1 MGGKLFQLPRMPRAQ
16 YLEIEADVRRYLDD
30 KMPGRYRIPRYYG
43 DKPDFGDMDVILAKP
58 HDYDKSPDKWA
69 DEWDALR
76 AAILRDFYITEYKS
90 VGHIFSTSLRGLQ
103 TDFFMVPEED
113 LETTYTFMSFNDLGN
128 FIGRICRRF
137 DLKYGERGLEYVY
150 RRAAGNHHVN
160 LEVSRDF
167 KEICN
172 FLGLDYD
179 AFQQGF
185 GSLREVF
192 DWVTTSPYFSV
203 APYLDETSSNLRKR
217 AADRT
222 TVTRFIAYLREC
234 NVDKRP
240 EFRERGSYL
249 ADVIAAFPRADLGTK
264 IQRERDAEARSIVIA
279 EKFNGK
285 RVMRLLPSFEG
296 EKLGALIR
304 QFKASIND
312 FEGWVLHTDEAEIDA
327 RIVAFAASFEFIS
340 T

>member
-1 MGGKLFQLPRMPRAQ
+1 MGGKLFQLPRMPRDN
-16 YLEIEADVRRYLDD
+16 YLKVEAAVRVYLDEKVD
-30 KMPGRYRIPRYYG
+30 GRYRIPRYYG
-43 DKPDFGDMDVILAKP
+43 DKPDFGDMDVILAKTP
-58 HDYDKSPDKWA
+58 QLIDW
-69 DEWDALR
+69 EELR
-76 AAILRDFYITEYKS
+76 ASILRDFQITEHKS
-90 VGHIFSTSLRGLQ
+90 AGHVFSTSLRGLQ

-150 RRAAGNHHVN
+150 RRAVGNHHVN

-167 KEICN
+167 RETCR
-172 FLGLDYD
+172 FLRLDYD
-179 AFQQGF
+179 AFDHGF

-192 DWVTTSPYFSV
+192 DWVIASPYFSV
-203 APYLDETSSNLRKR
+203 APYLDDMSSNLQKR

-240 EFRERGSYL
+240 EFRDRATYL
-249 ADVIAAFPRADLGTK
+249 DEVIAAFPRADLGGK
-264 IQRERDAEARSIVIA
+264 IQREREAEAKSIVTTR
-279 EKFNGK
+279 KFNGK
-285 RVMRLLPSFEG
+285 RVMRLLPGVEG

-304 QFKASIND
+304 QFKASINEFD
-312 FEGWVLHTDEAEIDA
+312 RWVLETDEDEIDA
-327 RIVAFAASFEFIS
+327 RLLAFAASFEFKS
-340 T
+340 Q

>member
-16 YLEIEADVRRYLDD
+16 YLEIEADVRRYLDA
-30 KMPGRYRIPRYYG
+30 KIPGRYRIPRYYG
-43 DKPDFGDMDVILAKP
+43 DKPDFGDMDVILAQM
-58 HDYDKSPDKWA
+58 HHLDKW
-69 DEWDALR
+69 DELR
-76 AAILRDFYITEYKS
+76 AAILRDFGISEYKS
-90 VGHIFSTSLRGLQ
+90 VGHVFSTSLRGLQ

-113 LETTYTFMSFNDLGN
+113 LETAYTFMSFNDLGN

-150 RRAAGNHHVN
+150 RRAIGNHHVN

-167 KEICN
+167 RETCH
-172 FLGLDYD
+172 FLGLDHD
-179 AFQQGF
+179 VFEQGF

-192 DWVTTSPYFSV
+192 DWVIASPYFSV
-203 APYLDETSSNLRKR
+203 APYLDETSSNLQKR

-240 EFRERGSYL
+240 EFRERVSYL
-249 ADVIAAFPRADLGTK
+249 DDVIAAFPRADLGTK
-264 IQRERDAEARSIVIA
+264 IQREREAEARSIMIA
-279 EKFNGK
+279 KKFNGK
-285 RVMRLLPSFEG
+285 HVMRLLPGLDG

-304 QFKASIND
+304 QFKASIHD
-312 FEGWVLHTDEAEIDA
+312 FEGWVLHADEAEVDA
-327 RIVAFAASFEFIS
+327 RILAFAASFEF
-340 T
+340 TAK